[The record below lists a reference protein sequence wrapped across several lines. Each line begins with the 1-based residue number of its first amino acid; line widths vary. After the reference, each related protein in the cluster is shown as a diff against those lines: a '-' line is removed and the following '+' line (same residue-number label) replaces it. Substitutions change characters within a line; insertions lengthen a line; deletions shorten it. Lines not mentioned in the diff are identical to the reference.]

1 MPLLYNHVKPPPK
14 GYDFTDPSGVSFNEK
29 SLYDLVIKIQKY
41 RTTNGLPMG
50 NPEAEIEAVYATKYP
65 WLVSSH
71 QPHHQKPIKPTETP
85 KEAHYAE
92 WLAKLWSK
100 HIKESELAVD
110 EVVDARM
117 EKCYDCKHC
126 DEWPA
131 KIGRG
136 EELETKRRLMI
147 LSRGKVW
154 RISPSC
160 TLHNWH
166 CGLAAMLREPKTDK
180 EYDGCWVKKFDGKQT
195 TKE

>member
-1 MPLLYNHVKPPPK
+1 MPLLYNHSQHPPR
-14 GYDFTDPSGVSFNEK
+14 GFDFTDPSGVILNES
-29 SLYDLVIKIQKY
+29 SLYGLVTAVQKY
-41 RTTNGLPMG
+41 RLNNGLPQG
-50 NPEAEIEAVYATKYP
+50 NPEAEIEAIYATKYP
-65 WLVSSH
+65 WLVSST
-71 QPHHQKPIKPTETP
+71 QPAWQKPVKLTETP
-85 KEAHYAE
+85 KEVHYAE
-92 WLAKLWSK
+92 WLAGIWKTQ
-100 HIKESELAVD
+100 IKESELAD
-110 EVVDARM
+110 DDVVDARM

-180 EYDGCWVKKFDGKQT
+180 EYEGCWAKK
-195 TKE
+195 